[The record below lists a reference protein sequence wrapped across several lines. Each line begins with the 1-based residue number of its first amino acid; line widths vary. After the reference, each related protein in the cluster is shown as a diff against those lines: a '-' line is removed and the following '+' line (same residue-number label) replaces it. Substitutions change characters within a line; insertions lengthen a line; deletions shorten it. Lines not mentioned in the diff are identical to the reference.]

1 MIANVA
7 CVQALFLGKSR
18 EVTRKPH
25 AKGDVSARG
34 GEILLFP
41 LPSRFARHSKSREFN
56 LKQENLS
63 ISKILNFKL

>member
-25 AKGDVSARG
+25 PKGDVSAKG

-41 LPSRFARHSKSREFN
+41 LPSRSRLFLRLVSLASRNLESLSLSK
-56 LKQENLS
+56 
-63 ISKILNFKL
+63 KI

>member
-7 CVQALFLGKSR
+7 CVQTLFLGESR
-18 EVTRKPH
+18 EVTRKLH

-41 LPSRFARHSKSREFN
+41 LPSRSRLF
-56 LKQENLS
+56 LWLAS
-63 ISKILNFKL
+63 IAS